1 MFYPSLEE
9 VGVLAKTYNKIPI
22 TLEVYMDFHTPI
34 GLLNLIRE
42 KCKEYFLL
50 ESIEGG
56 EKWARYTFLGFNPK
70 AIFYAKDGKT
80 FYKTND
86 GIEELMGNPLKVLK
100 EILKNYKSPKDKK
113 LPPLTGGAVGYFG
126 YETVKYVEDITLSN
140 EDPLMAQDM
149 KLMFFDEMI
158 AFDHLKQK
166 ITLISNINIGDKE
179 GMTFKDIEKAYEG
192 AKNKLI
198 ELHQFINQ
206 PVRGHTVSCEEEVAF
221 KSNMTKEAFIENVLK
236 AKAYIENGD
245 IFQVVL
251 SQIFKTKLKCELFDV
266 YRVLRTIN
274 PSPYMYFMKFEDIE
288 VAGASPETLVKVQ
301 DGRVITQPIA
311 GTRRRGKSDEEDIK
325 IEADLLRDKK
335 ELAEHNMLVDLARND
350 VGKISEFNSVKVSD
364 YMAFKRL
371 SHVIHL
377 TTNVEGKLKEGFD
390 SIDAVRELLPAGTL
404 SGAPKV
410 RAMEIIEELEYE
422 KRGVYGGAIGYV
434 GYDGNLDTCIAIRTV
449 VKKEDTAYVQ
459 AGAGIVLD
467 SDPESE
473 YQETITKASAIFDA
487 VKKVREIQ

>member
-1 MFYPSLEE
+1 MFYPSLEKAAE
-9 VGVLAKTYNKIPI
+9 LSKNYSKVPVS
-22 TLEVYMDFHTPI
+22 LEIYMDFHTPI
-34 GLLNLIRE
+34 AVLSHIRE
-42 KCKEYFLL
+42 KYDEYFLL

-70 AIFYAKDGKT
+70 ELFYVKEGRAFHKKAEGTK
-80 FYKTND
+80 
-86 GIEELMGNPLKVLK
+86 ELAGNPIDLLKD
-100 EILKNYKSPKDKK
+100 ILKDYTAPKDKN

-126 YETVKYVEDITLSN
+126 YETVKYVEDIALSN
-140 EDPLMAQDM
+140 DDHLKAEDI
-149 KLMFFDEMI
+149 KLMFFDELI

-166 ITLISNINIGDKE
+166 ITLIANIDGNAKNI
-179 GMTFKDIEKAYEG
+179 TKAYEE
-192 AKNKLI
+192 AKNKLMA
-198 ELHQFINQ
+198 LYQLINE
-206 PVRGHTVSCEEEVAF
+206 PARKHTIIFDEEINFA
-221 KSNMTKEAFIENVLK
+221 SNMTKEAFMENVMK

-251 SQIFKTKLKCELFDV
+251 SQVFKTKLNCELFDV

-274 PSPYMYFMKFEDIE
+274 PSPYMYFMKFKDIE

-301 DGRVITQPIA
+301 DGTVITQPIA
-311 GTRRRGKSDEEDIK
+311 GTRRRGKTDEEDAR
-325 IEADLLRDKK
+325 IEEDLLGDKK
-335 ELAEHNMLVDLARND
+335 ERAEHNMLVDLARND
-350 VGKISEFNSVKVSD
+350 VGKISEFNSVQVSD

-377 TTNVEGKLKEGFD
+377 TTNVRGKLRQGFD

-410 RAMEIIEELEYE
+410 RAMEIIEELETE
-422 KRGVYGGAIGYV
+422 KRGVYGGAIGYI

-449 VKKEDTAYVQ
+449 VKKDNIAYIQ

-473 YQETITKASAIFDA
+473 YKETITKASAVFDA
-487 VKKVREIQ
+487 IRKVGEMK